1 MYSIYWSNNILIFAR
16 YLRLPVEET
25 GGLIADSS
33 EDRMDTFCKFA
44 VPKTK
49 DDIIQMLGDQTGKRH
64 QVFRENGGEEF
75 IKTIAV
81 GNIERHKRRCSFFD
95 NFFSFFS
102 TNFAGIFD
110 CRNYTWELY
119 ADNPKTHKPIAV
131 LPIVLKETN
140 KN

>member
-1 MYSIYWSNNILIFAR
+1 MYGNRILCRSYVYNR

-33 EDRMDTFCKFA
+33 EDRMNTFCQFS

-49 DDIIQMLGDQTGKRH
+49 DDIIQMLGDQSGKRH

-81 GNIERHKRRCSFFD
+81 GNVSSKIKQVHFIIISI
-95 NFFSFFS
+95 NFE
-102 TNFAGIFD
+102 GIFD

-131 LPIVLKETN
+131 LPIVLKGTD

>member
-1 MYSIYWSNNILIFAR
+1 MEIYNVHMFNR

-33 EDRMDTFCKFA
+33 EDRMDTFCKFST
-44 VPKTK
+44 PKTK

-81 GNIERHKRRCSFFD
+81 GNISRKKDYLF
-95 NFFSFFS
+95 
-102 TNFAGIFD
+102 I
-110 CRNYTWELY
+110 L
-119 ADNPKTHKPIAV
+119 I
-131 LPIVLKETN
+131 I
-140 KN
+140 

>member
-1 MYSIYWSNNILIFAR
+1 
-16 YLRLPVEET
+16 
-25 GGLIADSS
+25 
-33 EDRMDTFCKFA
+33 MDTFSKFSA
-44 VPKTK
+44 PKTK

-81 GNIERHKRRCSFFD
+81 GNISTKKRRKSFYY
-95 NFFSFFS
+95 NFLFIS
-102 TNFAGIFD
+102 TNFAGVFD
-110 CRNYTWELY
+110 CRNFTWELY